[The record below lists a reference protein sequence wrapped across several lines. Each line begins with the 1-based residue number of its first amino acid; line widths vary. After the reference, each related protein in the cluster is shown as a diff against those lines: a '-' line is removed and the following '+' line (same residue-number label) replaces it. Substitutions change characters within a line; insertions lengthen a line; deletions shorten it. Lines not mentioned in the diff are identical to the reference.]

1 MKTIIK
7 ALIFFAVI
15 SASAQSNISLSLH
28 QDARLLITGDN
39 IGNNAGTLDLLLRFK
54 MQGNQF
60 KHGYIIVFPEF
71 EYSEIDGNY
80 KRYSANAGYTFNQFV
95 KNFEFSATGGYG
107 WIDRYGKT
115 MFSFSGTGE
124 IAYNLGFAK
133 ISAIGQ
139 LTERSDLAYYYGDK
153 AIRFSGFIG
162 IEINLK

>member
-1 MKTIIK
+1 MKTILK
-7 ALIFFAVI
+7 AFIFFAVI
-15 SASAQSNISLSLH
+15 SATAQSNISLSLH
-28 QDARLLITGDN
+28 QDARLLITGDER
-39 IGNNAGTLDLLLRFK
+39 GNDSGTLDLLLRFK

-115 MFSFSGTGE
+115 LFSFSGTGE

-139 LTERSDLAYYYGDK
+139 LTERSDIAYYYNDK